1 MYVGSSFVF
10 SSGDERC
17 GRSCLACTL
26 HAYFNA
32 FVRCARDIRFRLVW
46 LDVVKRVVVLGFGPQ
61 WFEVARFLCGAYAR
75 VTPQTFGPNAKIT
88 CTLCLSAKRR

>member
-26 HAYFNA
+26 HACFNA

-46 LDVVKRVVVLGFGPQ
+46 LDVVKRVLVLGFGPQ

-75 VTPQTFGPNAKIT
+75 DSANIR
-88 CTLCLSAKRR
+88 AKRQDYLHVVFIGQT